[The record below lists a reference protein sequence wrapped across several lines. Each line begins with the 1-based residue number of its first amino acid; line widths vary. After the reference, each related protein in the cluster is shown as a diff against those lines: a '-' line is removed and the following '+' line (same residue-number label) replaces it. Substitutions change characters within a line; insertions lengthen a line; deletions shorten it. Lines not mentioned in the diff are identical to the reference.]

1 MIGVFAALGVVL
13 AFQTLNPQS
22 KEEVAL
28 PATVDVDQVILQGRA
43 LLEEVGGHLHPLATR
58 YLQSLQKL
66 EGRLRSLSASRVRGG
81 APDPKIVPVDTPA
94 VDMQGPP
101 EENNKNGAFLAT
113 NSVNTFGGWNG
124 GAESMIFDED
134 FLEIENMFYSTGW
147 GGVMDDFET

>member
-13 AFQTLNPQS
+13 AFQTLDPQS

-66 EGRLRSLSASRVRGG
+66 EGRLRSLSASRARRG
-81 APDPKIVPVDTPA
+81 APDPKIVPVDMPS

-101 EENNKNGAFLAT
+101 EENNNNGAFPTADG
-113 NSVNTFGGWNG
+113 VDTFGDWNG
-124 GAESMIFDED
+124 DTESMIFDED
-134 FLEIENMFYSTGW
+134 FLEIENMFFSTGR
-147 GGVMDDFET
+147 GAIMNDFRT

>member
-13 AFQTLNPQS
+13 AFQTLDPQS

-43 LLEEVGGHLHPLATR
+43 LLEEVGGNLHPLATR

-66 EGRLRSLSASRVRGG
+66 EGRLRSLSASRARRG
-81 APDPKIVPVDTPA
+81 APDPKIVPVEVPE

-101 EENNKNGAFLAT
+101 EENTSNGAFPPADG
-113 NSVNTFGGWNG
+113 VDAFGSWSG
-124 GAESMIFDED
+124 GTESMAFDED
-134 FLEIENMFYSTGW
+134 FLEIENMFFNTGW
-147 GGVMDDFET
+147 GAVMNDFET